1 LDNLTA
7 LGNLPCDS
15 QARIVDLPMPHKL
28 KTHKASKNNEIK
40 VLKTTDGDI
49 FVCKQG
55 DKACWQRW
63 TSAMTDCV

>member
-1 LDNLTA
+1 MPSKSRQLVKA
-7 LGNLPCDS
+7 S
-15 QARIVDLPMPHKL
+15 QKL
-28 KTHKASKNNEIK
+28 KTLEAPEDSKLK

-55 DKACWQRW
+55 DKACWKRY

>member
-1 LDNLTA
+1 MLIRRQLIKA
-7 LGNLPCDS
+7 LP
-15 QARIVDLPMPHKL
+15 KL
-28 KTHKASKNNEIK
+28 KPLKARKGAQMK

-55 DKACWQRW
+55 DSACWQRW

>member
-1 LDNLTA
+1 MITKTRQLIKA
-7 LGNLPCDS
+7 S
-15 QARIVDLPMPHKL
+15 HKL